1 MPQTEFNQKQQLD
14 EARRLRRLEQRRRQ
28 RVQIRLVLFV
38 LLIIAVLS
46 TVLVVRGCRADKAAA
61 PKDDTPKAGAALV
74 ETEPD
79 TTITIAAVGD
89 IMIDDDLLAAA
100 VQDDGRYNF
109 SRSFS
114 AVAGLT
120 GSADLAIGNLELNF
134 AGEPYGSQSGSA
146 PAALAE
152 ALAGAGFD
160 VLLTANSA
168 SIQNGL
174 AGLQNT
180 IRTLDAAGID
190 HVGTYSSAEEKAEN
204 EGVLLRSVSGLRVAI
219 LGYTKGFG
227 GLSLPHGSEYAVDVL
242 YEDYATDFDQIA
254 TDAITR
260 SLEAAAALRPDVTI
274 ALVHWG
280 SESDRTV
287 TKSQERIAKMLL
299 DGGVDAIIGTHSH
312 IVGPMETRSVA
323 AADDKE
329 KTCFVAYSLGNFY
342 SSMDSATA
350 TNCRDG
356 VVLNLSFTKN
366 GETGETAL
374 SGVSYTPTYF
384 ADHGEDAS
392 PRYEILP
399 VRTAITTN
407 LFPALNSTMTDTIA
421 HLRTYTQSDFDSGK

>member
-46 TVLVVRGCRADKAAA
+46 IVLIVRGCRADKAA
-61 PKDDTPKAGAALV
+61 PKDDTPKTGAALV
-74 ETEPD
+74 TTEPD

-89 IMIDDDLLAAA
+89 IMIDDELLAAA
-100 VQDDGRYNF
+100 QDGGRYDF

-146 PAALAE
+146 PAALAG

-190 HVGTYSSAEEKAEN
+190 HVGTYASAEEKAEN
-204 EGVLLRSVSGLRVAI
+204 EGVLLRSVSGLKVAI

-274 ALVHWG
+274 ALIHWG

-287 TKSQERIAKMLL
+287 TKSQEHIAKLLL

-312 IVGPMETRSVA
+312 IVGPMETRSA
-323 AADDKE
+323 ASADGKE
-329 KTCFVAYSLGNFY
+329 KTRFVAYSLGNFY

-350 TNCRDG
+350 MNCRDG

-366 GETGETAL
+366 GETGETTL